1 MNNLKPFIYYDWE
14 KTILKNAKES
24 YSINEIIPKTFFKE
38 INGGGIFKSTLN
50 GTWKSWD
57 LTDEA
62 EGSHPVLKCTID
74 NGYLELYTK
83 DSSEKHSLKDVQI
96 KVCMTIKPNSDDTYS
111 ICKDS
116 SSLYI
121 KDNSLK
127 VSEDDLIIAHHLN
140 KLILSWFKDNPK
152 YLELFI
158 NKSRIQTRVEGDLS
172 LLGWDIESSVSY
184 KTMNEFIKKDNLYE
198 KKFYQ
203 YMKVR
208 RNEFTIDGTFGSW
221 EMTTGADGQNIRFKC
236 PIESATY
243 TINEDIY
250 TAGPD
255 NSITIQVDLKY
266 FDSNTTMTDPTG
278 LNNGQQFN
286 LKVKTETTDDLNA
299 VIIVGSKITDI
310 NNEIYPE
317 DSSMLELAFRRWFN
331 VNIKKFEQIFA
342 YILLNETA
350 KDPNYQ
356 WLKPTQISYGS
367 SSVTISDGNKEIP
380 DLDASTFAAMAMV
393 ENHKNTRPNHAVDN
407 RFLELANTQSAFALS
422 MPEFL
427 KHFLLTGLQAT
438 QTDNLDAFEIY
449 TDNLMITNK
458 EKMNFGKIKANDKEV
473 DALIEK
479 DNFKLAIQ
487 NNRVVIE
494 ITDATWEQVKGVTGH
509 FNYRQAY
516 KLTLKEVNN
525 EYKPILVEDGEPSLS
540 YMVTEEAWKI
550 QQDAIISGVVG
561 LFAGVLLGAA
571 FQGASNKLSKFL
583 KSKVKKGNKEV
594 GVRLNSSESKYFWDN
609 MGIDP
614 VTSNKI
620 RIKNS
625 KEAWTELDT
634 MSVTGSTSSE
644 ALLLMKNT
652 AKPMGERLKIF
663 GIKLVAG
670 ITSSFGYILGTTLPA
685 ILKDIINANINNNFE
700 VLPGIQEFSN
710 QCVGAVQ
717 WPDNSE
723 LKVNFATLQGV
734 YLLGG
739 NLVKNN
745 KSNEK

>member
-1 MNNLKPFIYYDWE
+1 MNNLKPFIYYDWG
-14 KTILKNAKES
+14 KTILKNTKEN
-24 YSINEIIPKTFFKE
+24 YSINEIVPKTFFKE
-38 INGGGIFKSTLN
+38 LNGGGIFKSTLN
-50 GTWKSWD
+50 ATWKSWD

-62 EGSHPVLKCTID
+62 EGPHPVLKCIID
-74 NGYLELYTK
+74 NGYLELCTK
-83 DSSEKHSLKDVQI
+83 DSSEKHSLKNVQI
-96 KVCMTIKPNSDDTYS
+96 KVCMTIKPNSDGTYS

-121 KDNSLK
+121 KDNSLN
-127 VSEDDLIIAHHLN
+127 VSEDDLIIAHHLD
-140 KLILSWFKDNPK
+140 KLILSWFKDNLK
-152 YLELFI
+152 YPELFI

-208 RNEFTIDGTFGSW
+208 RNEFTIDGTFGPW
-221 EMTTGADGQNIRFKC
+221 QMTTGADGQNIRFKC
-236 PIESATY
+236 PIESANY

-255 NSITIQVDLKY
+255 DSITIQVDLKY
-266 FDSNTTMTDPTG
+266 FDSKTTMTDPTG

-317 DSSMLELAFRRWFN
+317 DSSMLELAFRKWFN

-350 KDPNYQ
+350 NDPNYQ

-393 ENHKNTRPNHAVDN
+393 ENHKNARPNHAVDN

-458 EKMNFGKIKANDKEV
+458 EKMNFGKIKAGDRDV

-479 DNFKLAIQ
+479 K
-487 NNRVVIE
+487 
-494 ITDATWEQVKGVTGH
+494 
-509 FNYRQAY
+509 
-516 KLTLKEVNN
+516 
-525 EYKPILVEDGEPSLS
+525 
-540 YMVTEEAWKI
+540 
-550 QQDAIISGVVG
+550 
-561 LFAGVLLGAA
+561 
-571 FQGASNKLSKFL
+571 
-583 KSKVKKGNKEV
+583 
-594 GVRLNSSESKYFWDN
+594 
-609 MGIDP
+609 
-614 VTSNKI
+614 
-620 RIKNS
+620 
-625 KEAWTELDT
+625 
-634 MSVTGSTSSE
+634 
-644 ALLLMKNT
+644 
-652 AKPMGERLKIF
+652 
-663 GIKLVAG
+663 
-670 ITSSFGYILGTTLPA
+670 
-685 ILKDIINANINNNFE
+685 
-700 VLPGIQEFSN
+700 
-710 QCVGAVQ
+710 
-717 WPDNSE
+717 
-723 LKVNFATLQGV
+723 
-734 YLLGG
+734 
-739 NLVKNN
+739 
-745 KSNEK
+745 